1 MRSVLR
7 HLPRFVLARFACVC
21 CALWIGA
28 VPAQSQAAA
37 SADAPQPFSATY
49 VVSYR
54 GIEGGTLRMDLRH
67 AAATGH
73 YVFETHVNPNV
84 LARLFIGRD
93 AVERTVLE
101 LTPQGMRPLSW
112 ETNDGKS
119 GNKGD
124 GRLQFNWQTH
134 RVTGTYE
141 GKPVD
146 LPLAPGTRDRL
157 SIQIVAMTAL
167 LRGEQPSTISMVNG
181 DSIKEYTYT
190 RGATEV
196 LDTRLGKLDTVIFE
210 STRTGSNRVSRVWH
224 APSLEYLPVRAEQ
237 IRKGKVETVMTLV
250 TLEHPAS

>member
-1 MRSVLR
+1 MRTVLR
-7 HLPRFVLARFACVC
+7 HSPWFVWVW
-21 CALWIGA
+21 ALWAGA
-28 VPAQSQAAA
+28 ALAQT
-37 SADAPQPFSATY
+37 DAPAPTSAPHPFSATY
-49 VVSYR
+49 VVAYR
-54 GIEGGTLRMDLRH
+54 GIEGGMLRMDLRQD
-67 AAATGH
+67 AATGH
-73 YVFETHVNPNV
+73 YVFETHVNPNM

-119 GNKGD
+119 GSKGD
-124 GRLQFNWQTH
+124 GQLQFDWQTR
-134 RVTGTYE
+134 RVTGSYE

-167 LRGEQPSTISMVNG
+167 LRGEQPGTISMVNG

-190 RGATEV
+190 RGATEM
-196 LDTRLGKLDTVIFE
+196 LDTQLGKLDTVIFE
-210 STRTGSNRVSRVWH
+210 STRKGSNRVSRVWH

-250 TLEHPAS
+250 KLEHPAS